1 MKFGH
6 LNDLDLVD
14 FSLPNINEF
23 TKEMIR
29 QSAKST
35 NEINVYLG
43 APVWSDKNYLGTL
56 YPKGT
61 KQKDFLFEYA
71 KQFNSIEVNATR
83 YGTPKKEVIA
93 KWMNAVPEDFKFSL
107 KVPQMITHRKNIND
121 DQAKLRMDQFI
132 LAIDQ
137 LGDMSGIS
145 YAVMANY
152 FKSDQ
157 MEELIQFIDNIPNE
171 MPFAIEF
178 RDASWFNESVKDDW
192 QSLFKE
198 NNIIPVITDTPGRRD
213 AAHFR
218 LVNNHLFVRYV
229 GDFSHPSD
237 IDRVD
242 NWTTRIQELV
252 DIGVNNIWFYVHQ
265 PGENRERVVLFFN
278 KLIKE
283 LNQCINVDIP
293 MLINYQTNQI

>member
-1 MKFGH
+1 
-6 LNDLDLVD
+6 
-14 FSLPNINEF
+14 
-23 TKEMIR
+23 
-29 QSAKST
+29 
-35 NEINVYLG
+35 
-43 APVWSDKNYLGTL
+43 
-56 YPKGT
+56 
-61 KQKDFLFEYA
+61 
-71 KQFNSIEVNATR
+71 
-83 YGTPKKEVIA
+83 
-93 KWMNAVPEDFKFSL
+93 MNAVPEDFKFSL
-107 KVPQMITHRKNIND
+107 KVPQVITHRKNIND

-278 KLIKE
+278 KLIQK